1 MKKHGD
7 REFVLVAMPFELL
20 EDFDVVRDA
29 IVTYMPGYDK
39 YDFKILREALDWV
52 DNLDQ
57 AVCVSNKK

>member
-1 MKKHGD
+1 M
-7 REFVLVAMPFELL
+7 LVAMPYELL